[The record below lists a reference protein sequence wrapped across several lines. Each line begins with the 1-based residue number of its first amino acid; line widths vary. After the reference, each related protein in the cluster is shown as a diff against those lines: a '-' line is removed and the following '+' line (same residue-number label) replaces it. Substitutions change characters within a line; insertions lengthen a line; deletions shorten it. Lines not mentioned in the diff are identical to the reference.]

1 MLRFILA
8 LSHGKASVEQG
19 FNLNNA
25 VLKTN
30 MSPNTIIAKRII
42 KDHMLSNDLA
52 PHTII
57 ISAAMIKSFRSARQK
72 YYIHLEEEKKNKV
85 ESEMEMKA
93 RLITDDIYKIKLQ
106 QKDLRKAIAMM
117 ETESNECMQLLEKKK
132 NLSYLIKGNALKRT
146 SEQTKKEFAT
156 LQKEIAELELKKKKI
171 VSFIS
176 DKARV

>member
-72 YYIHLEEEKKNKV
+72 YYIEEEKKNKV

-117 ETESNECMQLLEKKK
+117 ETESNECMQLLEKKR

-146 SEQTKKEFAT
+146 SEQTKKELAT